1 MSQERKVGTVVAVA
15 LLLLLASVFLIGKVR
30 LGVSG
35 YEIKVQWKFLNDLKI
50 DGPVKYAAGVVIG
63 RVRDIYVDGEMVT
76 AVLWIDRQYKIR
88 EDCQFWIFTTGML
101 GEMYVEVDASPSGT
115 APFITEGRVIRG
127 IDPTSTDATLTRLGK
142 MVDALAPIFAKEEV
156 AASVHAIITDMR
168 RVATRIS
175 QVVDKH
181 TGGVD
186 EALSALESFSKN
198 LNKMSKDVENLMA
211 QMKDISDP
219 ANLDGIHT
227 TMKRLNATLNNVE
240 DTAKSA
246 SLIARK
252 IDGGKGSLGALV
264 NDEKLANDIRALIRK
279 LKDEPITVKMKLL

>member
-1 MSQERKVGTVVAVA
+1 MSQERKVGTVVAIA

-35 YEIKVQWKFLNDLKI
+35 YEIKVQWKFLNDLKV

-63 RVRDIYVDGEMVT
+63 RVRDVYVDGELVT
-76 AVLWIDRQYKIR
+76 AVLWIDRRYKIR

-101 GEMYVEVDASPSGT
+101 GEMYVEVDASPTGT
-115 APFITEGRVIRG
+115 APFMPEGKVVRG

-142 MVDALAPIFAKEEV
+142 MVDALAPIFGKEEV
-156 AASVHAIITDMR
+156 AASVHAIIADMR
-168 RVATRIS
+168 RVSTRIA

-186 EALSALESFSKN
+186 EALSSLESFSRN
-198 LNKMSKDVENLMA
+198 LNKMSKDVESLMA

-219 ANLDGIHT
+219 ASLDGIHT
-227 TMKRLNATLNNVE
+227 TMSRLNATLSSVE
-240 DTAKSA
+240 ATAKSA
-246 SLIARK
+246 SIIANK
-252 IDGGKGSLGALV
+252 IDSGKGSLGALV